1 MTEIITTVRQVLE
14 RKGSVTHTV
23 TPKTSVFDALSLMA
37 KHDIGAVVV
46 TDSRGLVGIFTERDY
61 ARKLVLKG
69 LSSKDVTVGD
79 MMTTPVTTVT
89 SSEKVSQVMMI
100 MTNRRFRHL
109 PVVDDGR
116 LAGIIT
122 IGDVVKTV
130 IDEQEETIKQLA
142 SYISGD
148 LTA

>member
-23 TPKTSVFDALSLMA
+23 TPQTSVFDALSLMA

>member
-1 MTEIITTVRQVLE
+1 MTEITTTVRQVLE

-23 TPKTSVFDALSLMA
+23 TPQTSVFDALSLMA

-109 PVVDDGR
+109 PVVDDGH

>member
-1 MTEIITTVRQVLE
+1 MTEITTTVRQVLE

-23 TPKTSVFDALSLMA
+23 TPQTSVFDALSLMA